1 MPPVPAHRQLRGF
14 TTTAVAVSLLVHGL
28 VGAVIATAPR
38 PNQTEAPP
46 QIVELAVVQTPP
58 PEPEPPPDPAPP
70 VASPPQPPPRRPAKP
85 KPVAVEAA
93 PPPSAL
99 PPEPDLPPPEPVPG
113 VSADTVAEAPADM
126 AVPVGNTLAANI
138 VNPDKPT
145 PPAAG
150 YVGGAVGSNG
160 IKPFAPVAEGFVK
173 QWPRTLNEVRAPYPE
188 EARRLDVSG
197 TVRLRVGIDEFGK
210 VREVK
215 VIKKAG
221 YGLDEAAS
229 KAMWRFRF
237 SPALGQD
244 GQPVPFRI
252 NYDYTFTPGR

>member
-1 MPPVPAHRQLRGF
+1 M
-14 TTTAVAVSLLVHGL
+14 
-28 VGAVIATAPR
+28 
-38 PNQTEAPP
+38 
-46 QIVELAVVQTPP
+46 
-58 PEPEPPPDPAPP
+58 
-70 VASPPQPPPRRPAKP
+70 
-85 KPVAVEAA
+85 
-93 PPPSAL
+93 
-99 PPEPDLPPPEPVPG
+99 PG
-113 VSADTVAEAPADM
+113 VSLETVTDGPSDM
-126 AVPVGNTLAANI
+126 VVPVGNTLAASI
-138 VNPDKPT
+138 VKPDKPS
-145 PPAAG
+145 PPAG
-150 YVGGAVGSNG
+150 YAGGAVGSNG

-173 QWPRTLNEVRAPYPE
+173 QWPRTLNEIRAPYPE

-197 TVRLRVGIDEFGK
+197 TVRLRVGIDETGK

-229 KAMWRFRF
+229 KALWRFRF